1 MAVIEEITMLS
12 QVSSILEENGL
23 EGIASCVEIVVN
35 EAMRIERSRE
45 LNAQP
50 YQRTQG
56 RRGYANGYKPKTI
69 RSRLGALSLNIPQV
83 RGDIDFYPSA
93 LERGVRSERA
103 LKLAVA
109 EMYINGV
116 STRRVTKV
124 VEELCGLSVSST
136 EVSRATEL
144 LDAELEKWRNRP
156 IGCVTHLVVDARY
169 EKVRVDGTVRSV
181 AVLIA
186 SGIQPDGHRCVLGT
200 SVALSEAEVHWR
212 EFLKT
217 LQARGLHGVKTV
229 TSDSHEGLLKALKAV
244 MPGIVWQRCQ
254 VHLQRNAQAL
264 VPKVDMREGVA
275 SDIRAIFNAPNILEA
290 QRLLGMTVKKYSRKA
305 SKLSTW
311 MEENIP
317 DGLNIF
323 SQPQSVWR
331 KLRTTNGVERINREI
346 LRRTRVAGLFPNTD
360 SLLRICSAILMEIS
374 EEWETGKT
382 YIKLS

>member
-1 MAVIEEITMLS
+1 MAAVEEITMLS

-23 EGIASCVEIVVN
+23 EGIASCVEILIN

-45 LNAQP
+45 LHAEP

-69 RSRLGALSLNIPQV
+69 RSRIGALSLNVPQV
-83 RGDIDFYPSA
+83 RGGIDFYPSA

-124 VEELCGLSVSST
+124 VEELCGLSVSSA

-144 LDAELEKWRNRP
+144 LDEELEKWRNRP
-156 IGCVTHLVVDARY
+156 LGCVAHLVVDARY

-186 SGIQPDGHRCVLGT
+186 SGILPDGHRSILGT

-212 EFLKT
+212 EFFKS

-229 TSDSHEGLLKALKAV
+229 TSDSHEGLQKALKAV

-264 VPKVDMREGVA
+264 VPKVDMKDEVA
-275 SDIRAIFNAPNILEA
+275 SDIRSIFNAPNALEA
-290 QRLLGMTVKKYSRKA
+290 QRLLGMTVKKYSKKA
-305 SKLSTW
+305 SRLSIW

-317 DGLNIF
+317 DGLAIF
-323 SQPQSVWR
+323 SQPKNIWI
-331 KLRTTNGVERINREI
+331 KLRTTNGVERINRDI
-346 LRRTRVAGLFPNTD
+346 LRRTKVAGLFPNSD

-382 YIKLS
+382 FIKLS